1 MLVETCMESGPLTED
16 QIADALEA
24 THETRELR
32 AVMSLIECFIAEAH
46 AEMTQRGQE
55 ARIRDE
61 AAGAARFLKD
71 LRADVIRLTARKKP
85 DKAPEK

>member
-1 MLVETCMESGPLTED
+1 MESGPLTED

-61 AAGAARFLKD
+61 KHLKSDGVSWSMTAGG
-71 LRADVIRLTARKKP
+71 RKWCAWNF
-85 DKAPEK
+85 DGGAVVR